1 MQLEPLIWKLAF
13 IKNALMEIHIIPKPN
28 EKGWF
33 ANLWDINQKLT
44 KKVPTILE
52 LQKMLTGLVPAR
64 ISEDHIL
71 HVSTPSK
78 DLIPIRDYKI
88 EVATSNIPVPRIRS
102 LEDNYRINLDK
113 KSPNPK
119 SEASEKSKKRKKT
132 ELKKKPAKKS
142 KKQRKTSSEAS
153 EDDVD
158 KSEPIPEPPTQYDHD
173 SSSED
178 DSPDRQAIILGSSS
192 SEDEDF
198 I

>member
-1 MQLEPLIWKLAF
+1 
-13 IKNALMEIHIIPKPN
+13 
-28 EKGWF
+28 
-33 ANLWDINQKLT
+33 
-44 KKVPTILE
+44 
-52 LQKMLTGLVPAR
+52 MLTGLVPAR

-113 KSPNPK
+113 KSSTPK
-119 SEASEKSKKRKKT
+119 IIPENHPSEKAKKRKKADI
-132 ELKKKPAKKS
+132 KKKPAKKS

-153 EDDVD
+153 EADVD
-158 KSEPIPEPPTQYDHD
+158 KSETIPEPPTQYDD

-178 DSPDRQAIILGSSS
+178 DAPDRQAIILGSSS